1 MVQVHAVADHGQ
13 QTKDRAHHRNDMSD
27 TPETDAL
34 VNSINSDPNIIRRE
48 YDFVEMMSLARKL
61 ERERDEARK
70 LAHTFRLLYYTQLGI
85 DANTKQLPWE
95 EVTK

>member
-1 MVQVHAVADHGQ
+1 
-13 QTKDRAHHRNDMSD
+13 MSN
-27 TPETDAL
+27 TPETDAAIYP
-34 VNSINSDPNIIRRE
+34 VNGVDIVWPE
-48 YDFVEMMSLARKL
+48 FARQL